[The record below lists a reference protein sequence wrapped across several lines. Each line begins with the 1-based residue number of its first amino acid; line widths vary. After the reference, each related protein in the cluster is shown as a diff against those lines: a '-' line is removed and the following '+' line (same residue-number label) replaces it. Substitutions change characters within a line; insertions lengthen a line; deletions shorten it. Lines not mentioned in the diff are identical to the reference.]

1 MLNPPGSHAVEGDTR
16 FLADANLQRVGA
28 QEPTSTAQKA
38 NRAGRRVSEFVC
50 VKVGGL
56 LSFYM
61 LSTIVC
67 EAALALMQIDYVS
80 SQHIVPTVSVHRLRC
95 EPRGAGKL

>member
-1 MLNPPGSHAVEGDTR
+1 
-16 FLADANLQRVGA
+16 LADTNVQRVGV
-28 QEPTSTAQKA
+28 QEPTSTAQTA
-38 NRAGRRVSEFVC
+38 NSEGHRVSELVC
-50 VKVGGL
+50 VKAGGL

-80 SQHIVPTVSVHRLRC
+80 SQHFAPTGSVQTLRC
-95 EPRGAGKL
+95 EPHGAGEL